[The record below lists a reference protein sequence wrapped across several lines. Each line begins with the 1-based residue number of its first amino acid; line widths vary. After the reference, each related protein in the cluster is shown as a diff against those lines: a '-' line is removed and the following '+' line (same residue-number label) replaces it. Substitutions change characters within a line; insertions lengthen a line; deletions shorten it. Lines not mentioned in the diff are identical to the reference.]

1 MRDLL
6 RAGRFLPLLVV
17 GAVCALSA
25 HAGNPPGFIDDY
37 DLAVRRSAETE
48 RPILVVF
55 SGSDWCYWC
64 KKLDEEFL
72 RQPAFTAAVTNDIIL
87 LYVDSP
93 RDTSIL
99 SEKARKANPGLVEKY
114 GVKGF
119 PSMMFLYGAQGR
131 YVGEVKR
138 RNMSPGDWGKY
149 LADSARKIPLMWK
162 YMLPWKERAQ
172 AIQEEANRRMNE
184 INGLPMSNEAKV
196 KAAKQ
201 VVTELKTRAEK
212 VMKEFEKIEFPP
224 ELQSEKEK
232 YMRNLHCDINVK
244 FEEK

>member
-6 RAGRFLPLLVV
+6 RAGRILSLLVV

-37 DLAVRRSAETE
+37 DLAVRLSAETE

-72 RQPAFTAAVTNDIIL
+72 RRPAFTAAVTNDIIL

-93 RDTSIL
+93 RDTSVL
-99 SEKARKANPGLVEKY
+99 SEKARKANPGLVERY

-119 PSMMFLYGAQGR
+119 PSMMFLYGAQGQ
-131 YVGEVKR
+131 YVGDVKR
-138 RNMSPGDWGKY
+138 RNMTPGDWGKY
-149 LADSARKIPLMWK
+149 LADSARKIPLMLR
-162 YMLPWKERAQ
+162 YMQPWYERGRDLQ
-172 AIQEEANRRMNE
+172 REANRRLHE
-184 INGLPMSNEAKV
+184 INGLPMSNEAKI
-196 KAAKQ
+196 KATKR
-201 VVTELKTRAEK
+201 LAEEMRVRMEK
-212 VMKEFEKIEFPP
+212 IKEDFAKIEFPAG
-224 ELQSEKEK
+224 LQAERDRYLK
-232 YMRNLHCDINVK
+232 NIHADINVK
-244 FEEK
+244 IEEK